1 MRSLPIAQK
10 TTSICNG
17 NIGHGLW
24 FPRSDET
31 PEPHNPVFLKI
42 AEFIDGLSPLI
53 TATFLE
59 DRPVQ
64 VTFKLDH

>member
-1 MRSLPIAQK
+1 
-10 TTSICNG
+10 
-17 NIGHGLW
+17 
-24 FPRSDET
+24 
-31 PEPHNPVFLKI
+31 VFLKI

-59 DRPVQ
+59 DRTVQ